1 MSNSSTPIRGDFDM
15 TSSQI
20 ALVKRTLAA
29 DCTEDEFNLYMEVA
43 RRTKADPFRRHIYAV
58 VYNKDDPKR
67 RKMSLITGIDFYR
80 VVAARNRDYRPD
92 EEPAT
97 FTLSD
102 DAKCHENPL
111 GIIKAVVRC
120 WKLGADNQ
128 WHAIAGEAYWA
139 EYAAVEETSDGGFDW
154 IDTGE
159 TWPDTGK
166 PKKKKV
172 ARGDVVMQPKGKWKE
187 MPHVMISKCAEAQAL
202 RKGWPEDLSGVYVA
216 EEMDRATVSDLTASQ
231 RAEQAEIDKRLA
243 LSGGKDNLM
252 CMWAPGQPLEAVP
265 FGEFADR
272 CIEFLHD
279 AKSAIEIEGWRDTN
293 RAPLQEFW
301 ARSKSDALAVKRFI
315 EKRVGE
321 LSTNV
326 LAAG

>member
-120 WKLGADNQ
+120 WKLGADNNGTQ
-128 WHAIAGEAYWA
+128 SQARLIGLNTPPSRKRQM
-139 EYAAVEETSDGGFDW
+139 AAL
-154 IDTGE
+154 TGL
-159 TWPDTGK
+159 TR
-166 PKKKKV
+166 
-172 ARGDVVMQPKGKWKE
+172 ARLGPTRASLKRRK
-187 MPHVMISKCAEAQAL
+187 L
-202 RKGWPEDLSGVYVA
+202 RA
-216 EEMDRATVSDLTASQ
+216 ATL
-231 RAEQAEIDKRLA
+231 
-243 LSGGKDNLM
+243 
-252 CMWAPGQPLEAVP
+252 
-265 FGEFADR
+265 
-272 CIEFLHD
+272 
-279 AKSAIEIEGWRDTN
+279 
-293 RAPLQEFW
+293 
-301 ARSKSDALAVKRFI
+301 
-315 EKRVGE
+315 
-321 LSTNV
+321 
-326 LAAG
+326 